1 LSTRAANGERM
12 QRAADLRSAAS
23 RFPRSEPQAS
33 GERRQSAL
41 HPRSAAHRFPRSEPQ
56 ASGEFSWIPRSEPKA
71 SGEFHQGGFT
81 LIEMLA
87 VVAIFGLIA
96 AMVLPNIDL
105 GGSRVVKAEADD
117 MAAAIEFARQRAVM
131 TGRTHQV
138 VIEIERGEHWVEWA
152 APADTADGAAPE
164 EAAAPGER
172 QLDLVPPI
180 LLGGEE
186 FEPIPGEMGRVHRA
200 DDATAILGVEVSGDV
215 ADQGRV
221 ELRITPDG
229 AADAA
234 AILLGDADGGNAL
247 RIEIEPLADAVRV
260 VHAD

>member
-1 LSTRAANGERM
+1 MSPRAANGKRM

-23 RFPRSEPQAS
+23 RFPRSEPT
-33 GERRQSAL
+33 
-41 HPRSAAHRFPRSEPQ
+41 
-56 ASGEFSWIPRSEPKA
+56 A
-71 SGEFHQGGFT
+71 SGEFHKTDGFT

-138 VIEIERGEHWVEWA
+138 VIEIDRGEHWVEWA
-152 APADTADGAAPE
+152 PPTDTVNETATEA
-164 EAAAPGER
+164 AAAPGER

-186 FEPIPGEMGRVHRA
+186 FVPIPGEMGRVHRA

-215 ADQGRV
+215 AEQGLV

>member
-1 LSTRAANGERM
+1 
-12 QRAADLRSAAS
+12 
-23 RFPRSEPQAS
+23 
-33 GERRQSAL
+33 
-41 HPRSAAHRFPRSEPQ
+41 
-56 ASGEFSWIPRSEPKA
+56 
-71 SGEFHQGGFT
+71 
-81 LIEMLA
+81 MLA

-138 VIEIERGEHWVEWA
+138 VIEIDRGEHWVEWA
-152 APADTADGAAPE
+152 PPTDTVNETATEA
-164 EAAAPGER
+164 AAAPGER

-186 FEPIPGEMGRVHRA
+186 FVPIPGEMGRVHRA
-200 DDATAILGVEVSGDV
+200 DDATAILGFEVSREV
-215 ADQGRV
+215 AAQRLVD
-221 ELRITPDG
+221 LRISPYGSTE
-229 AADAA
+229 AA